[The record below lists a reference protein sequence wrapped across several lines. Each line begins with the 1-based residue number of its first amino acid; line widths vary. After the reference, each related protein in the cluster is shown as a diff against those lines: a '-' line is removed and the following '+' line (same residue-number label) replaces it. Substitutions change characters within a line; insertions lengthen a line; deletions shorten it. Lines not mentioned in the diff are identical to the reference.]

1 MDGLGGHY
9 VSEIIQT
16 EKDKYSMIYV
26 ESKIYNK
33 LVN

>member
-16 EKDKYSMIYV
+16 EKDKSSMIYV